1 MTFKSK
7 YITPEGFDDIVMESD
22 GEVLTG
28 LRFEQCKTE
37 FDLTENLP
45 VFAETCRWLDIY
57 FSGCQ
62 PNWLPEYKIDF
73 PSPFRKEVLEETSK
87 IHFGKTMTYGEIAQ
101 RIASRRGIAKM
112 SAQAVGG
119 ALGWNPLCIM
129 IPCHRVIGADGKL
142 TGYGGGI
149 KNKAA
154 LLELEKISDYRAIS

>member
-22 GEVLTG
+22 GKFLTG
-28 LRFEQCKTE
+28 LRFEQYKIE

-45 VFAETCRWLDIY
+45 VFAETCRWLDTY

-62 PNWLPEYKIDF
+62 PDWMPKYKIEF
-73 PSPFRKEVLEETSK
+73 PTTFRREVLEETSK
-87 IHFGKTMTYGEIAQ
+87 IPFGKTTTYGEIAQ
-101 RIASRRGIAKM
+101 KIASRRNVAKM

-119 ALGWNPLCIM
+119 ALGWNPVCII

-149 KNKAA
+149 KNKTA
-154 LLELEKISDYRAIS
+154 LLELEKLNLTD

>member
-7 YITPEGFDDIVMESD
+7 YITPDGFDNIVMESD
-22 GEVLTG
+22 GKFLTG

-37 FDLTENLP
+37 FDETDDLP
-45 VFAETCRWLDIY
+45 VFTETCRWLDIY
-57 FSGCQ
+57 FSGRQ

-73 PSPFRKEVLEETSK
+73 PSPFRKEILEETSK
-87 IHFGKTMTYGEIAQ
+87 IPFGKTMTYGEIAQ
-101 RIASRRGIAKM
+101 MIASRRGIAKM

-119 ALGWNPLCIM
+119 ALGWNPLCII

>member
-7 YITPEGFDDIVMESD
+7 YTTPEGFDDIVMESD
-22 GEVLTG
+22 GKFLTG

-37 FDLTENLP
+37 FDMTDDLP
-45 VFAETCRWLDIY
+45 VFAETCRWLGIY
-57 FSGCQ
+57 FSGRQ
-62 PNWLPEYKIDF
+62 PDWLPKYKIGF
-73 PSPFRKEVLEETSK
+73 TSAFRREVLEETSR

-101 RIASRRGIAKM
+101 KIASRRGIAKM

-119 ALGWNPLCIM
+119 ALGWNPVCII

>member
-1 MTFKSK
+1 MTLKSK

-22 GEVLTG
+22 GNVLTG
-28 LRFEQCKTE
+28 LRFERCKTE
-37 FDLTENLP
+37 FYETENLP
-45 VFAETCRWLDIY
+45 VFAEICRWLAIY
-57 FSGCQ
+57 FSGRQ
-62 PNWLPEYKIDF
+62 PNWLPEYKIGF

-87 IHFGKTMTYGEIAQ
+87 IPFGKTMTYGEIAQ

-149 KNKAA
+149 KNKIA
-154 LLELEKISDYRAIS
+154 LLELERTAV